1 MKRTANWRKVWLGWA
16 LAVLLLVGVV
26 CPNPALAADSSFG
39 GLVGMYE
46 YGAERLLVRE
56 RDGQLELVVDTNE
69 SRETW
74 FAGYTAFPLRIGQA
88 ADAYRL
94 LAVSPLRRDT
104 AVVSFERDAAGRGRQ
119 MRIGDRTYRR
129 RFFDVE
135 EGWVFRIQ
143 PLLPTDQLRQR
154 ALAAAPPV
162 ETGEFWQPDLVEVT
176 KLDPTIRLDVRY
188 AATNNFMGIQLY
200 DEARAF
206 LQRPAA
212 EAVARVHAQ
221 LRRHG
226 YGLIIHDAYRPWYVT
241 KMFWDATPDHQKVFV
256 ADPSKGS
263 RHNRGGAVDLGLFH
277 LADQLVQPG

>member
-94 LAVSPLRRDT
+94 LAVSPLRRET

-119 MRIGDRTYRR
+119 MKIGDRAYRR

-135 EGWVFRIQ
+135 EGRGSGSNRCCR
-143 PLLPTDQLRQR
+143 PLSCGNGRWRRPRR
-154 ALAAAPPV
+154 S
-162 ETGEFWQPDLVEVT
+162 
-176 KLDPTIRLDVRY
+176 
-188 AATNNFMGIQLY
+188 
-200 DEARAF
+200 
-206 LQRPAA
+206 RPA
-212 EAVARVHAQ
+212 
-221 LRRHG
+221 
-226 YGLIIHDAYRPWYVT
+226 
-241 KMFWDATPDHQKVFV
+241 
-256 ADPSKGS
+256 SSGS
-263 RHNRGGAVDLGLFH
+263 RTSWK
-277 LADQLVQPG
+277 